1 MFKIRTQAI
10 VFGCVLPGHQSPIR
24 MNVLPEK
31 AASETSQFK
40 GAEMSL
46 QEKKAIEGRALVA
59 SADKHLETSAWK
71 LKFR

>member
-1 MFKIRTQAI
+1 MFKIRTPAI
-10 VFGCVLPGHQSPIR
+10 VFGCVLPGHQSPIH

-31 AASETSQFK
+31 AAGGQRFK

-46 QEKKAIEGRALVA
+46 QEKKAVEGRSLVA

>member
-10 VFGCVLPGHQSPIR
+10 VFGCVLPGHQSLIH
-24 MNVLPEK
+24 MNVLPDICNLQSTLK
-31 AASETSQFK
+31 A
-40 GAEMSL
+40 AEMSL

-71 LKFR
+71 LKFM

>member
-1 MFKIRTQAI
+1 MSFQITAGGRL
-10 VFGCVLPGHQSPIR
+10 V
-24 MNVLPEK
+24 
-31 AASETSQFK
+31 QFK

-46 QEKKAIEGRALVA
+46 QEKKAVEGRALVA

>member
-1 MFKIRTQAI
+1 MSFQKKQLAE
-10 VFGCVLPGHQSPIR
+10 
-24 MNVLPEK
+24 NV
-31 AASETSQFK
+31 QYK

>member
-1 MFKIRTQAI
+1 MSFQITAGGRLVK
-10 VFGCVLPGHQSPIR
+10 F
-24 MNVLPEK
+24 E
-31 AASETSQFK
+31 

-46 QEKKAIEGRALVA
+46 QEKKAVEGRALVA